1 MVFYVHAVGADCSL
15 LTAGVANFLASVAVS
30 RISSRDRFGLDYI
43 PAIMITAA
51 VPVSTRLPR
60 PSSAMDRLGTVA
72 SHLATGQVEDDGER
86 HLRAAPAAGVLG
98 WLKGL
103 VGGGDGA

>member
-1 MVFYVHAVGADCSL
+1 
-15 LTAGVANFLASVAVS
+15 
-30 RISSRDRFGLDYI
+30 
-43 PAIMITAA
+43 
-51 VPVSTRLPR
+51 
-60 PSSAMDRLGTVA
+60 MDRLGTVA

-86 HLRAAPAAGVLG
+86 HLHAAPAAGVLG

>member
-1 MVFYVHAVGADCSL
+1 
-15 LTAGVANFLASVAVS
+15 
-30 RISSRDRFGLDYI
+30 
-43 PAIMITAA
+43 
-51 VPVSTRLPR
+51 
-60 PSSAMDRLGTVA
+60 MDRLGTVA